1 MDIHFASEKLR
12 KVLSEE
18 KSIIRKYGTACA
30 KKIMARMSTLR
41 AVSSWAELTNL
52 PGSWHALKADRQS
65 EWSAELADGKRLI
78 VLPRGEFKNREDGSV
93 DLNSIREVMIK
104 EIIDYH

>member
-30 KKIMARMSTLR
+30 KKIMARISALR
-41 AVSSWAELTNL
+41 AVSSWAELPNL
-52 PGSWHALKADRQS
+52 PGNWHPLKADRQS

-78 VLPRGEFKNREDGSV
+78 VLPHGDYKNREDGAV
-93 DLNSIREVMIK
+93 DLNSIREVMIN
-104 EIIDYH
+104 EVIDYH

>member
-1 MDIHFASEKLR
+1 LDIHFASEKLR

-30 KKIMARMSTLR
+30 KKISARMSALQAASTW
-41 AVSSWAELTNL
+41 SELPNL
-52 PGSWHALKADRQS
+52 PGGWHPLKADRQS

-78 VLPRGEFKNREDGSV
+78 VSPQGEFKHRGDGSV
-93 DLNSIREVMIK
+93 DLNSVHEVIIK
-104 EIIDYH
+104 EIVDYH